1 MKNRPFI
8 IFYILVAYVFIQFC
22 WWGYHIADLN
32 RQVYELSVKLENTV
46 QSDAVHIEET
56 VQQLKDKLVKRK
68 WMVIGEGSVFALLLV
83 MGVYITQKAF
93 KKEVDLSTQ
102 QNNFLMAVTHELK
115 SPLASIKLYMQTMQ
129 KHDLDVQKSD
139 EMIENVLN
147 ETNRLTSLVDNILLS
162 AQIETGNYLLVKE
175 EVDLSKLIN
184 DLLDNLALFP
194 HKEKIN
200 IHRNIGPDIKL
211 NADINA
217 MNSVFINL
225 IDNAV
230 KYSDDPSNISVELT
244 TNNSNVILMVKD
256 EGQGI
261 SDAEKSKVFDKFY
274 RQENESTRKS
284 QGTGLGLYILKY
296 LVEQHNGTISLRDNE
311 PKGSIFEIIFKS
323 S

>member
-1 MKNRPFI
+1 MKNKPFI

-22 WWGYHIADLN
+22 WWGYHIVDLN
-32 RQVYELSVKLENTV
+32 RQVYELSVELENTA
-46 QSDAVHIEET
+46 QPDAVSMAKT
-56 VQQLKDKLVKRK
+56 KRQLEDKLVKRK

-83 MGVYITQKAF
+83 MGVYITQRAF
-93 KKEVDLSTQ
+93 KKEVDLSRQ
-102 QNNFLMAVTHELK
+102 QSNFLMAVTHELK

-129 KHDLDVQKSD
+129 KHELEVLKS
-139 EMIENVLN
+139 EEIIENVLN

-162 AQIETGNYLLVKE
+162 SQIESGIYLMVKE
-175 EVDLSKLIN
+175 EVNMSKLT
-184 DLLDNLALFP
+184 DELLENFALFP
-194 HKEKIN
+194 HKENIN
-200 IHRNIGPDIKL
+200 IHKNIGPDIKL

-217 MNSVFINL
+217 MNSVIINL

-230 KYSDDPSNISVELT
+230 KYSDDSSNISVELASS
-244 TNNSNVILMVKD
+244 NSNVILTVKD

-261 SDAEKSKVFDKFY
+261 SDAEKAKVFNKFY
-274 RQENESTRKS
+274 RQESESTRKS

-296 LVEQHNGTISLRDNE
+296 LVEQHNGEISLTDNE